1 MTQPVR
7 IPADVDRED
16 RLVAN
21 LTARQVLILTVT
33 GLLLYG
39 AWTISRPVLP
49 TAVFLLLALPFG
61 AAAAVIALGSRDG
74 ISLDRLLTAAVRQ
87 RLQPRYRV
95 AAPDGIGEAPAW
107 LTHHTTQLDEH
118 SSPGRISPV
127 PLRLPA
133 QSVTDTGVVDLGA
146 DGMAVVAVASTVN
159 FALRTPAEQQAVV
172 ACLARYLHSLT
183 APVQILIRA
192 ERLGLSEQITALR
205 EHAASLP
212 HPALEAAAREHAD
225 YLAQLAEGY
234 DLLRRQV
241 LLVLREPAHPGVPTD
256 PAAGGGPGR
265 SRWTRRA
272 SRAPAGQVSRRV
284 AGYGWPA

>member
-1 MTQPVR
+1 
-7 IPADVDRED
+7 
-16 RLVAN
+16 
-21 LTARQVLILTVT
+21 
-33 GLLLYG
+33 
-39 AWTISRPVLP
+39 
-49 TAVFLLLALPFG
+49 
-61 AAAAVIALGSRDG
+61 
-74 ISLDRLLTAAVRQ
+74 
-87 RLQPRYRV
+87 
-95 AAPDGIGEAPAW
+95 
-107 LTHHTTQLDEH
+107 
-118 SSPGRISPV
+118 V

-192 ERLGLSEQITALR
+192 ERLGMSEQITALR

-225 YLAQLAEGY
+225 YLAHLAEGY

-241 LLVLREPAHPGVPTD
+241 LLVLREPAHPGGPTD
-256 PAAGGGPGR
+256 PVAAGRSGR
-265 SRWTRRA
+265 SRWTRRT
-272 SRAPAGQVSRRV
+272 SRAQAGQVSRRV
-284 AGYGWPA
+284 AEVRLARRLTEASDLLAPAGVRVKALDAGQATAVLAAACNPDTLIPAAARLAASDDIITTEAPDFDDRDDPAASFAGEDPAAGPPSGLAGEDFAGEDPAGWDGFDQWDGFDPDEPGRSW